1 VVTTSTSRDPAPP
14 EETAVADERGRTR
27 RAGSH
32 PGLRTVAV
40 QATLDALTSR
50 RSAELGRPLRVLDV
64 GGGTGG
70 TAVPLAA
77 AGHDVTVVDPS
88 PDALASLRRR
98 AAETGTTERV
108 HPVQGDT
115 DSVGELGPD
124 AGHPAYDIVCL
135 HGTLEVVDD
144 PDTAV
149 ANVAAVLAPGG
160 TLSLVVAQRLPA
172 ALGRALAGEFVRAR
186 AILERP
192 DGRWGDDDPAPR
204 RFDEPAV
211 RALLAAHG
219 LTTVDSHGVRI
230 FSDLV
235 PSALVDSD
243 ADRAALLELEEAA
256 SSHRDHPLLGDLG
269 SVRHVLATRA

>member
-1 VVTTSTSRDPAPP
+1 MSDERSRHRR
-14 EETAVADERGRTR
+14 AVAQ
-27 RAGSH
+27 
-32 PGLRTVAV
+32 PGLRTAAV
-40 QATLDALTSR
+40 QTALDTFATR
-50 RSAELGRPLRVLDV
+50 RSAELGRPLRVLDL

-88 PDALASLRRR
+88 PDALASLARR
-98 AAETGTTERV
+98 AAETGTSQHI

-115 DSVGELGPD
+115 DSVGQPGAD
-124 AGHPAYDIVCL
+124 GRRPAYDLVCL

-144 PDTAV
+144 PDAAL
-149 ANVAAVLAPGG
+149 ANIAAVLAPGG

-172 ALGRALAGEFVRAR
+172 ALARALAGQFARAR

-204 RFDEPAV
+204 RFDETAV
-211 RALLAAHG
+211 RDLLAASG
-219 LTTVDSHGVRI
+219 LTTVESHGVRI

-235 PSALVDSD
+235 PSALVDSE
-243 ADRAALLELEEAA
+243 ADRVALLELEEVA
-256 SSHRDHPLLGDLG
+256 SHHPDHPLLGNLG
-269 SVRHVLATRA
+269 SVRHVLATRG

>member
-1 VVTTSTSRDPAPP
+1 M
-14 EETAVADERGRTR
+14 ADERGRAR
-27 RAGSH
+27 RSGGQ
-32 PGLRTVAV
+32 PRLRTAAV
-40 QATLDALTSR
+40 QAVLDAHAAA
-50 RSAELGRPLRVLDV
+50 RSAALGRPLRVLDL

-98 AAETGTTERV
+98 AAEAGTSDRV

-115 DSVGELGPD
+115 DSVGEPGPD
-124 AGHPAYDIVCL
+124 GARPAYDLVCL

-144 PDTAV
+144 ADTAL

-172 ALGRALAGEFVRAR
+172 ALARALAGQFARAR
-186 AILERP
+186 AVLERP

-204 RFDEPAV
+204 RFDEPEV
-211 RALLAAHG
+211 LHLLRAHG
-219 LTTVDSHGVRI
+219 LTPVDSHGVRI

-235 PSALVDSD
+235 PSALVDSE
-243 ADRAALLELEEAA
+243 ADRTALLELEEVA
-256 SSHRDHPLLGDLG
+256 SHHPDHPLLGALG
-269 SVRHVLATRA
+269 SVRHVLATRD

>member
-1 VVTTSTSRDPAPP
+1 VS
-14 EETAVADERGRTR
+14 DERSRHR
-27 RAGSH
+27 RHGAS
-32 PGLRTVAV
+32 PGLRTAAV
-40 QATLDALTSR
+40 SATLDALATR
-50 RSAELGRPLRVLDV
+50 RTAELGRPLRVLDL

-70 TAVPLAA
+70 TAVPLAV

-88 PDALASLRRR
+88 PDALASLQRR
-98 AAETGTTERV
+98 AAETGTSERV

-115 DSVGELGPD
+115 DTVADLGAGGEQ
-124 AGHPAYDIVCL
+124 PAYDLVCL

-144 PDTAV
+144 PDAAL
-149 ANVAAVLAPGG
+149 ANIAAVLAPGG

-172 ALGRALAGEFVRAR
+172 ALARALAGQFARAR

-219 LTTVDSHGVRI
+219 LTTVESTGVRI

-235 PSALVDSD
+235 PSALVDSE
-243 ADRAALLELEEAA
+243 ADRAALLDLEEVA
-256 SSHRDHPLLGDLG
+256 SHLPDHPLLGDLG
-269 SVRHVLATRA
+269 SVRHVLATRG